1 MANYTGSCLCGA
13 IKYEVNGEPVRTAVC
28 HCDDCRKA
36 TGSSYATNFFFKE
49 EDIVVTEG
57 TPKEFQHKSDAGNT
71 MTKQFCGNC
80 GSQLFGIGTGSPGVK
95 HVKAGTLD
103 NVGDLKPAIS
113 VFTARKHP
121 FTVLDPDIEQFETMR
136 PQ

>member
-49 EDIVVTEG
+49 EDIVVTQG

-121 FTVLDPDIEQFETMR
+121 FTVLDPYIEQFETMR

>member
-13 IKYEVNGEPVRTAVC
+13 IKYEVTGEPVRTAVC

-49 EDIVVTEG
+49 EDIVVTQG

-71 MTKQFCGNC
+71 MTKQFCGDC
-80 GSQLFGIGTGSPGVK
+80 GSQLFGIGSGSPGVK
-95 HVKAGTLD
+95 HIKAGTLD

>member
-13 IKYEVNGEPVRTAVC
+13 IKYEINGEPVRTAVC

-49 EDIVVTEG
+49 EDIVVTQG

-80 GSQLFGIGTGSPGVK
+80 GSQLFGLGTGSPGVK

-103 NVGDLKPAIS
+103 DVGDLKPAIS

-121 FTVLDPDIEQFETMR
+121 FTVLDPDIQQFETTR

>member
-71 MTKQFCGNC
+71 MTKQFCGDC
-80 GSQLFGIGTGSPGVK
+80 GSQLFGIGSGSPGVK
-95 HVKAGTLD
+95 HIKAGTLD

>member
-49 EDIVVTEG
+49 EDIVVTQG